1 MTELKRR
8 LLRAGLLASAL
19 MIGSAAISFG
29 RYDKDR
35 GVRPVDRRR
44 RRYRRLGKSRPSTL
58 PSRRRTP
65 PAAFAASKSRPIYAD
80 DAGKPEEAVNVA
92 KRLTDRDNV
101 VIMIGSISSPASL
114 AASQIAAQSQT
125 AQIVVS
131 GTAQKITTQGNKW
144 VFRSPVPDTKLA
156 GDLATFIHEKF
167 PNVKK
172 VAFLYVNDDFGRGGF
187 EKFKAG
193 ARKIR
198 HWKSSHEE
206 RYARG
211 DLDFTAQLGRIKASP
226 AQVLVEW
233 SRYAEGALVAKQ
245 FVQMNM
251 TMPRFGCDGVAIP
264 KYIELGGD
272 AVNGVFYMTH
282 YSSATTANIPAA
294 QTFIAKIKKAYGKV
308 PDAYN
313 AEAYDAITMALLA
326 IENAGSE
333 DRTAIRDA
341 LSKVSFESVRGPFKF
356 DEKGDP
362 LLLTHV
368 VKIVN
373 GKETNGRDIPV
384 QAITHGIPRKIART

>member
-1 MTELKRR
+1 MTGLESR

-19 MIGSAAISFG
+19 MAGSA
-29 RYDKDR
+29 
-35 GVRPVDRRR
+35 V
-44 RRYRRLGKSRPSTL
+44 
-58 PSRRRTP
+58 
-65 PAAFAASKSRPIYAD
+65 AASADTIKIGVFGPFTGDAAATGAAEREAIDLAIKEKNAAGGIRGKQVEAIYAD

-92 KRLTDRDNV
+92 KRLTARDNV
-101 VIMIGSISSPASL
+101 SILIGSISSPASL

-125 AQIVVS
+125 PQIVVS

-156 GDLATFIHEKF
+156 GDLAGFLHEKF

-187 EKFKAG
+187 EKFKEG
-193 ARKIR
+193 GKKYGIEIVD
-198 HWKSSHEE
+198 EE

-226 AQVLVEW
+226 AQALVEW

-251 TMPRFGCDGVAIP
+251 QLPRFGCDGVALP
-264 KYIELGGD
+264 KYVELGGD

-294 QTFIAKIKKAYGKV
+294 QAFIAKVKKAYGKV
-308 PDAYN
+308 PDMYHS
-313 AEAYDAITMALLA
+313 EAYDAITMALMA
-326 IENAGSE
+326 IEQAGSE
-333 DRTAIRDA
+333 DRGKIRDA
-341 LSKVSFESVRGPFKF
+341 LSKVSFESTRGPFKF

-362 LLLTHV
+362 LLVTHV

-384 QAITHGIPRKIART
+384 QK